1 MAVTRT
7 FGRVARRLADCRR
20 GAAALEFALALP
32 VTLMLII
39 GMLEVAMVMFV
50 STSVEGGLRE
60 AARYG
65 ITGQVPETG
74 TREEAIVAIID
85 RYTMG
90 FVDAS
95 PSNVSFKVYDSFNDV
110 GQPEPWDDENGNGA
124 YDAGE
129 TYTDL
134 NGNAQWDE
142 DRGTAGIGASG
153 DVVLYRI
160 DYDWSLITPFLA
172 SVLGDDGVFHMSA
185 SVAVKNEPYDLGGQ
199 SS

>member
-1 MAVTRT
+1 MTVRRN
-7 FGRVARRLADCRR
+7 FGRAARQLAACER

-32 VTLMLII
+32 VALMLIL

-65 ITGQVPETG
+65 ITGQSPATG

-95 PSNVSFKVYDSFNDV
+95 PANVSFLTYGSFNDV
-110 GQPEPWDDENGNGA
+110 GQPEPWTDENLNGA
-124 YDAGE
+124 YDGGE
-129 TYTDL
+129 PFDDL
-134 NGNAQWDE
+134 NGNAKWDA
-142 DRGTAGIGASG
+142 DRGKIGVGASG

-172 SVLGDDGVFHMSA
+172 SVLGDNGVFHMSA
-185 SVAVKNEPYDLGGQ
+185 STAVKNEPYKLGSGT
-199 SS
+199 

>member
-7 FGRVARRLADCRR
+7 FGRIARQLADCRR

-60 AARYG
+60 AARWG
-65 ITGQVPETG
+65 ITGQMPETG
-74 TREEAIVAIID
+74 TREEAVVAIID

-95 PSNVSFKVYDSFNDV
+95 PANVSFKTYDSFNDV
-110 GQPEPWDDENGNGA
+110 GQPEPWDDANGNGVH
-124 YDAGE
+124 DAGE
-129 TYTDL
+129 TFTDL
-134 NGNAQWDE
+134 NGNSQWDE
-142 DRGTAGIGASG
+142 DRGIAGVGAAG

-172 SVLGDDGVFHMSA
+172 SILGDNGVFHMSA
-185 SVAVKNEPYDLGGQ
+185 SIAVKNEPYDFGGQ